1 MPRGFRLF
9 GYSMKPVIGIS
20 LPAEN
25 ILHSH
30 RADLACMKA
39 VAEAGGEPVVLSP
52 LPDSEFKT
60 LLSQLDGVILLGGE
74 HAHLNEEDA
83 CESTTSPAESQ
94 RAPTEEQK
102 AEIELAKEAVRKTK
116 LPVLGICSGSQL
128 INEVLGGNFEVHIR
142 RRAELSAS
150 RSAGRESTTEIAF
163 ANGSR
168 LAEIYQRKTIK
179 VPVLHHKNVKFV
191 GDGLVSAAAAS
202 DGVVEA
208 IESNSNRFLIGVNW
222 HPEFDLDEHLPL
234 FQSFVSAA
242 KGKLQIPD

>member
-1 MPRGFRLF
+1 M
-9 GYSMKPVIGIS
+9 
-20 LPAEN
+20 
-25 ILHSH
+25 
-30 RADLACMKA
+30 ACMKA

-60 LLSQLDGVILLGGE
+60 LLAQLDGVIILGGE
-74 HAHLNEEDA
+74 HSHLNDDA
-83 CESTTSPAESQ
+83 CELTNPSESQ
-94 RAPTEEQK
+94 PALTEEQK
-102 AEIELAKEAVRKTK
+102 AEIELAKEAVRKTR

-128 INEVLGGNFEVHIR
+128 INEVLGGNFEVHIL
-142 RRAELSAS
+142 RRAELNAS
-150 RSAGRESTTEIAF
+150 RSAGKENTTEVAF

-222 HPEFDLDEHLPL
+222 HPEFDLEEHLPL

-242 KGKLQIPD
+242 KGKLQISD